1 MRLRKK
7 FLKSKERI
15 VSGVEQPWYYAF
27 YFTSCYSKIEF
38 LKTIIAGFYMDRI
51 IKLYLLLEKMC
62 CLIGYVVGDFLLI
75 RWLKILKSQLNWI
88 YLQTNLKNK

>member
-15 VSGVEQPWYYAF
+15 VSGVEHPWYYAF
-27 YFTSCYSKIEF
+27 YFTSFYSKIEF
-38 LKTIIAGFYMDRI
+38 LKTIIVGFYTSRI

-75 RWLKILKSQLNWI
+75 R
-88 YLQTNLKNK
+88 